1 MGVPCGHR
9 RAEVLMG
16 VPCGHRRAGR
26 TGAGRGAHMIVQPG
40 LGGRP
45 ALRQCSL
52 GDARVL
58 RRRQMLAAQ
67 LGQTAPPTLSFNA
80 CAKGVSGRRGREP
93 APARPSGRIRVAPA
107 HIGPRT
113 SLRARRP
120 LTPTRSRLS
129 SETGRFAAA
138 RCLRHAWPRGQVD
151 SPQLGVCVTPG
162 LGDRSI
168 RRRSVLASYC
178 PRGHVGSPQP
188 GAHIACPRR
197 HVDRKIMTRALSFPR
212 RTYRSAAARYD
223 ATPVLGDILNRS
235 GPTPTCRLR
244 MDMTRRRSPH
254 RPRHLSAGTYRL
266 LRAGV
271 GPALGFAD
279 GIVLWRKH
287 PRSGGGGEVWPSCAA
302 SICRRRSA
310 RASPERALSEAGP
323 PPRHLAPRS
332 CAGAWPAPPR
342 PVPNGPRSHE
352 LARNPTAR
360 PRDRPQSVLRYSIT
374 ARRSSSLR

>member
-1 MGVPCGHR
+1 MPYGYLRVGCSWVPRVHRRLEVFMGVPCGHR

-151 SPQLGVCVTPG
+151 SPQLGVCVMPG

-168 RRRSVLASYC
+168 RRSSVSASRLASGTGRFAADRC
-178 PRGHVGSPQP
+178 SHRTVLGDTSVHRSPVP
-188 GAHIACPRR
+188 
-197 HVDRKIMTRALSFPR
+197 TS
-212 RTYRSAAARYD
+212 
-223 ATPVLGDILNRS
+223 PVLGDMLIARS
-235 GPTPTCRLR
+235 
-244 MDMTRRRSPH
+244 
-254 RPRHLSAGTYRL
+254 
-266 LRAGV
+266 
-271 GPALGFAD
+271 
-279 GIVLWRKH
+279 
-287 PRSGGGGEVWPSCAA
+287 
-302 SICRRRSA
+302 
-310 RASPERALSEAGP
+310 
-323 PPRHLAPRS
+323 
-332 CAGAWPAPPR
+332 
-342 PVPNGPRSHE
+342 
-352 LARNPTAR
+352 
-360 PRDRPQSVLRYSIT
+360 
-374 ARRSSSLR
+374 